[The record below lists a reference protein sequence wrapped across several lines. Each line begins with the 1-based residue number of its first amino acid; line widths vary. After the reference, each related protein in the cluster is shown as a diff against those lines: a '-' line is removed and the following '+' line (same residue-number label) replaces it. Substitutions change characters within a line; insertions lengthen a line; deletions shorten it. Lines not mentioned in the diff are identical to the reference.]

1 MGFRF
6 RKGLR
11 LGPFRLNFTA
21 NGLSSVSLGGRGA
34 TVNVPIG
41 RRGPARAT
49 ASIPGTGLSWSEP
62 IGRPSTRQRRQAQQG
77 EAGQPTTQQLV
88 DLVREAFGT
97 GPHSLAFTFWH
108 QHDIGLIAVLRQ
120 REDSPRAVLEA
131 TSLLVN
137 EAMPEL
143 HVRRGRGAADSL
155 ARAKAVIAAAQLV
168 VAHARS
174 IGISS

>member
-1 MGFRF
+1 MSLRF

-11 LGPFRLNFTA
+11 LGPLRLNFTA

-41 RRGPARAT
+41 RSGPARAT

-88 DLVREAFGT
+88 DLLQNAMV
-97 GPHSLAFTFWH
+97 GPENVGDTLWH
-108 QHDIGLIAVLRQ
+108 QHGVGLVQVLLQ
-120 REDSPRAVLEA
+120 REDTPRSVLEA
-131 TSLLVN
+131 CALVQSWDRC
-137 EAMPEL
+137 EL
-143 HVRRGRGAADSL
+143 HVRRGRGQADTL
-155 ARAKAVIAAAQLV
+155 RRARQVADAAQLV
-168 VAHARS
+168 VAHGKA
-174 IGISS
+174 IGIVQP